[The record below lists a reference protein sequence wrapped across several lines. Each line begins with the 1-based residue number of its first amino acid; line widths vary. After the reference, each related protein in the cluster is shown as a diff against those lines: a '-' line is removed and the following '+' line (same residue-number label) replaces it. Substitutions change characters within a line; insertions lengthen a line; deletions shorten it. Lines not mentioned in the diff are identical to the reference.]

1 MIGLMSSGS
10 SSSSPSGLEALTSL
24 LDLVTRP
31 DEARAHLAE
40 IAKASLDLDQK
51 RTETQDLL
59 KALKAEYAE
68 LQVRMARESDQ
79 HARKLASDR
88 DKCDLHCTTAMQEI
102 RRIRESVEMAEQL
115 VGAQRQRA
123 NELVVKWE
131 AKMSLYPI
139 SLIRTR
145 APIGAARWT

>member
-40 IAKASLDLDQK
+40 IAKASLELDKQ
-51 RTETQDLL
+51 RIETQDLL

-68 LQVRMARESDQ
+68 LQARMARESDQ
-79 HARKLASDR
+79 HARALAAQQ
-88 DKCDLHCTTAMQEI
+88 DKCDSHCNHAMSVV
-102 RRIRESVEMAEQL
+102 RGLRESVEMEQQV

-131 AKMSLYPI
+131 AKMK
-139 SLIRTR
+139 LIEE
-145 APIGAARWT
+145 AGKI

>member
-1 MIGLMSSGS
+1 MIGLMSAG

-40 IAKASLDLDQK
+40 IAKASLELDKQ
-51 RTETQDLL
+51 RIETQDLL

-68 LQVRMARESDQ
+68 LQARMAREAYQ

-88 DKCDLHCTTAMQEI
+88 DKCDGHCQMAMDEV

-115 VGAQRQRA
+115 VSAQRQRA

-131 AKMSLYPI
+131 AKMSLI
-139 SLIRTR
+139 EQAGKI
-145 APIGAARWT
+145 